1 MSKDK
6 IYDPLQGVRR
16 ISEMW
21 ENRLNGLLYMM
32 TDNNEFVR
40 LLKAMT
46 ESHARYME
54 LLRKNQELMAGVMNI
69 PTKKDVANVAK
80 LSLQTEEKI
89 DILEEQIWTLQD
101 SLGSLNKENLAMF
114 QEMVNIVKQM
124 KYEFQKLGQEIE
136 ETQKLKEDFNELRQ
150 GLVDIKIIQINLQE
164 LRKEIE
170 DIKGIKAELMGISD
184 SVETIKTQ
192 IDLQELKQGVTEIS
206 DIKRE
211 LATLKNLLQ
220 KEKTKDMEQELVLT
234 GAGTKDER
242 SRK

>member
-1 MSKDK
+1 MSKEK
-6 IYDPLQGVRR
+6 VYDPFLRFRR

-21 ENRLNGLLYMM
+21 ENQLNGLLYKI

-40 LLKAMT
+40 LLKVGT

-89 DILEEQIWTLQD
+89 DILEEQIWNLQD
-101 SLGSLNKENLAMF
+101 SLGSLNNENSAMF
-114 QEMVNIVKQM
+114 QEMVSIVKQM
-124 KYEFQKLGQEIE
+124 KNEFQKMAEEITG
-136 ETQKLKEDFNELRQ
+136 TQKLKEDFQELRQ

-170 DIKGIKAELMGISD
+170 DIKGIKAELKGISD
-184 SVETIKTQ
+184 TFESVKIQ
-192 IDLQELKQGVTEIS
+192 GDFQELKQGITEIS
-206 DIKRE
+206 DIKKE
-211 LATLKNLLQ
+211 LAKLKSLMQ
-220 KEKTKDMEQELVLT
+220 KGKTKDKEKELTLT

-242 SRK
+242 G

>member
-6 IYDPLQGVRR
+6 VYDPFLRFRR

-21 ENRLNGLLYMM
+21 ENQLNGLLYKI

-40 LLKAMT
+40 LLKVGT

-89 DILEEQIWTLQD
+89 DILEEQIWHLQD
-101 SLGSLNKENLAMF
+101 SLGSLNNENLAMF

-124 KYEFQKLGQEIE
+124 KNEFQKMAEEIAG
-136 ETQKLKEDFNELRQ
+136 TQKLKEDFQELRQ

-170 DIKGIKAELMGISD
+170 EIKGIKAELKGISD
-184 SVETIKTQ
+184 TVESVKNQE
-192 IDLQELKQGVTEIS
+192 DLQELKQGITEIS
-206 DIKRE
+206 DIKKE
-211 LATLKNLLQ
+211 LAILKSLMQ
-220 KEKTKDMEQELVLT
+220 RGKTKDKEKELALT
-234 GAGTKDER
+234 GSGTKDER
-242 SRK
+242 G

>member
-6 IYDPLQGVRR
+6 TYDPFQGIRR

-40 LLKAMT
+40 LLKVGT
-46 ESHARYME
+46 QSHARSME

-89 DILEEQIWTLQD
+89 DILEEQIWNLQD
-101 SLGSLNKENLAMF
+101 SLGSLNNENLAMF
-114 QEMVNIVKQM
+114 QEIVSIVQQM
-124 KYEFQKLGQEIE
+124 KDEFQKMAQEVV
-136 ETQKLKEDFNELRQ
+136 ETQKLKEDFHELRQ
-150 GLVDIKIIQINLQE
+150 GLVDLSEIKQ
-164 LRKEIE
+164 
-170 DIKGIKAELMGISD
+170 
-184 SVETIKTQ
+184 
-192 IDLQELKQGVTEIS
+192 
-206 DIKRE
+206 E

-220 KEKTKDMEQELVLT
+220 KGKSKDKEKELVLT
-234 GAGTKDER
+234 GAGTKEER
-242 SRK
+242 GRE